1 MERTFNII
9 NQTDCVYN
17 FHKIITTGSDSISAE
32 IKNVA
37 RCLMNGGNFEE
48 AIELVRL
55 HDLSEN
61 ELHLKKVCIMWYL
74 YGKIVRVY
82 EIL

>member
-1 MERTFNII
+1 MERTFDII

-17 FHKIITTGSDSISAE
+17 FHKIIATSSDSISAE

-37 RCLMNGGNFEE
+37 QLLMNGGNFEE
-48 AIELVRL
+48 AIELVKL

-61 ELHLKKVCIMWYL
+61 ELRLKKVCIKWYL

-82 EIL
+82 DIL